1 VTKSVY
7 DTDDYY
13 AANSSGSRLS
23 PAFDGLLRIFD
34 RGRARAVLKTTG
46 LSSGKVL
53 DVGAGDGKFLHF
65 LQRRGFQVRGTT
77 TSQRS
82 ATAAQSLFGLRL
94 DVSETLDQQI
104 AHAPF
109 DIMTYWHVFEQLENP
124 SHHTSRWPTLVRPGG
139 FIVIEVPNIHSLG
152 ARLCSRSWLGGDSK
166 HHVNQQ
172 PPEAIL
178 AMLRDLGF
186 DPVRTDYFS
195 SKASYVY
202 LWSGLLGF
210 LFGHAYDFD
219 GIMSILKA
227 PSRTL
232 LRRPLWTLNAFAA
245 VAYLAPA
252 IAGLML
258 YGLTTGRGEVLRVY
272 AKKQLT

>member
-1 VTKSVY
+1 MTKSVY

-13 AANSSGSRLS
+13 AANPSGSRLS

-34 RGRARAVLKTTG
+34 RGRARAVLKNTR
-46 LSSGKVL
+46 LSTGKVL

-65 LQRRGFQVRGTT
+65 LQRRGFEVRGTT

-82 ATAAQSLFGLRL
+82 ASAAQSLFGLRL
-94 DVSETLDQQI
+94 DVSETLDQQL

-109 DIMTYWHVFEQLENP
+109 DIVTYWHVFEHLENP
-124 SHHTSRWPTLVRPGG
+124 SGHLARWPTLVRPGG
-139 FIVIEVPNIHSLG
+139 FIVIEVPNIHSVG
-152 ARLCSRSWLGGDSK
+152 ARLCSRSWLGGDAK

-172 PPEAIL
+172 PPEAII
-178 AMLRDLGF
+178 AMLRELGF
-186 DPVRTDYFS
+186 DPVRADYFS

-202 LWSGLLGF
+202 LWSALLGF

-227 PSRTL
+227 PSRMF
-232 LRRPLWTLNAFAA
+232 LRRPFWTVNALAA

-272 AKKQLT
+272 AKKQPT